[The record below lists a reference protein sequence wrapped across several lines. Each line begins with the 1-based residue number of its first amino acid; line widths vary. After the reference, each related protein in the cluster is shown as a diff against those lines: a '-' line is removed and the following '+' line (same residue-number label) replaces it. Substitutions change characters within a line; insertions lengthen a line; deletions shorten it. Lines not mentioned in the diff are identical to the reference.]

1 MNSRKGIKIRA
12 FGCAMENSLKNYF
25 QCLVIFWKCYFP
37 TNFSHFIS
45 FQTNFILENPPPP
58 THQRLQKID
67 HYPHKTHHHTTQKP
81 PNHHHPHHHNNNNK
95 KKIKNQREKDWEI
108 EGKRD
113 WSPAAMTIFS
123 VSDEIS
129 LRWVKNEIGLG
140 WWRWE
145 RDARLRSRWRW
156 RWSTACDRLLRSKF
170 NLYSSVHGWRS
181 ERWVLGVCE
190 SVIREGWAEMK
201 NRWWVFVSEL
211 GWVVMRDQWMVPK
224 LG

>member
-95 KKIKNQREKDWEI
+95 KKSKIKERKSERLKE
-108 EGKRD
+108 R
-113 WSPAAMTIFS
+113 
-123 VSDEIS
+123 
-129 LRWVKNEIGLG
+129 EIGLQ
-140 WWRWE
+140 R
-145 RDARLRSRWRW
+145 RWR
-156 RWSTACDRLLRSKF
+156 
-170 NLYSSVHGWRS
+170 SSVLVMRS
-181 ERWVLGVCE
+181 VLGGSRTRLVLGGDDE
-190 SVIREGWAEMK
+190 NEMQGFGLDGGD
-201 NRWWVFVSEL
+201 V
-211 GWVVMRDQWMVPK
+211 GAQPAI
-224 LG
+224 GC